1 MPDGPM
7 AALLCSLSGGPL
19 PVTAVSRWEMRR
31 TRTRHGVV
39 LRG

>member
-7 AALLCSLSGGPL
+7 VAQLCSLFGGPL
-19 PVTAVSRWEMRR
+19 SVTAVSLWETRR
-31 TRTRHGVV
+31 MRTRHGVV

>member
-1 MPDGPM
+1 MPDGPT
-7 AALLCSLSGGPL
+7 AAQLCALSGGPL
-19 PVTAVSRWEMRR
+19 SVTAVSLWELRR